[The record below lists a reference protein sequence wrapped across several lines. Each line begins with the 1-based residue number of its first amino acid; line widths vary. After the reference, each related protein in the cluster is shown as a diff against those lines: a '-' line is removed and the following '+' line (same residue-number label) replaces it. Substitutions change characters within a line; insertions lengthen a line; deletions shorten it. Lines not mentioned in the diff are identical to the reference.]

1 MTSSA
6 SGSKRA
12 AAAAFAPIAADGSA
26 AAAGGAKGFGAAEES
41 LADPACRRGTPE
53 FAAAKAELD
62 KILEKYND
70 VVAKYEALG
79 VSAATSGQ
87 CS

>member
-6 SGSKRA
+6 DKPASG
-12 AAAAFAPIAADGSA
+12 GSA
-26 AAAGGAKGFGAAEES
+26 AAAGGARGFGAAEGS

-62 KILEKYND
+62 KILAKYKD

-79 VSAATSGQ
+79 VSAAASGQ
-87 CS
+87 RS